1 MDLNMKIAV
10 RQSKIHYSIMLK
22 RYNKAENYFNRKDVP
37 LENKTKWV
45 DNYIEIVKTL
55 GSILEFIG
63 AYTNDEA
70 ENGFQI

>member
-1 MDLNMKIAV
+1 MDLQMKIAV
-10 RQSKIHYSIMLK
+10 RQSKVHYKSVLA
-22 RYNKAENYFNRKDVP
+22 RYNKAENYFNREDVS
-37 LENKTKWV
+37 LENKMKWIEP
-45 DNYIEIVKTL
+45 YIEIVKTL